1 MQNEFLMRNEKYA
14 PAPQQGRRRTRS
26 YWHTSMLLLIFPAFH
41 SDWGGT
47 LPSSSGDDFNVASTA
62 LPNAHAHNDYL
73 HEKPLWEALS
83 KGFTSIEADVHLVG
97 GELYLGH
104 WLPQMFPPKTLRE
117 LYLEPLHAILSR
129 QNGKIYPAYE
139 GVFYL
144 MIDIKTDSLATY
156 LALREQLLKY
166 PSFQCNSYF
175 QVFISGNR
183 ALYNIL
189 KDEKEVAA
197 ADGRLADL
205 SKNLSSHAMPVV
217 SGNFKKHFKWRGKGS
232 MPAHEKNKL
241 KSLAAEAHR
250 QGKKLRF
257 WAIPD
262 QPNAWQTL
270 LEAGVDLISTDDLQN
285 AGNFLMNRMRVA
297 DNQSVAD
304 SSAAIRNPSLPV
316 LTAEVR

>member
-1 MQNEFLMRNEKYA
+1 MRNEKHIPVA
-14 PAPQQGRRRTRS
+14 RQGRWRFSS
-26 YWHTSMLLLIFPAFH
+26 YWQSSLLLLVFPAFH
-41 SDWGGT
+41 
-47 LPSSSGDDFNVASTA
+47 GDQATNFSPGNFEPVIASAA

-73 HEKPLWEALS
+73 HEKPLLEALS
-83 KGFTSIEADVHLVG
+83 KGFTSVEADVHLVG

-104 WLPQMFPPKTLRE
+104 WMPQMFPAKTLRE
-117 LYLEPLHAILSR
+117 FYLEPLHAILTR

-156 LALREQLLKY
+156 QALREQLLKH
-166 PSFQCNSYF
+166 PLFQCNPHF

-183 ALYNIL
+183 ALHHIL
-189 KDEKEVAA
+189 NDEKEVAA

-205 SKNLSSHAMPVV
+205 SKNLPSHAMPVV
-217 SGNFKKHFKWRGKGS
+217 SDNFKKHFKWRGKGA
-232 MPAHEKNKL
+232 MPTHEKNKL
-241 KSLAAEAHR
+241 KSLAAEAHQ

-262 QPNAWQTL
+262 QPNVWQIL

-297 DNQSVAD
+297 DNQSVTD
-304 SSAAIRNPSLPV
+304 SSAAIRNSSLPV
-316 LTAEVR
+316 FTAKVR